1 MKHGCSRSW
10 HNKKLEHEGHR
21 SVRLILIDSKLQYRS
36 EKADQ
41 QPLDE
46 GSHEA
51 KLIGMWI
58 RCDSPNGS
66 ITAAMR
72 PNSRHN
78 KSFREGAEASIVKSY
93 LGVFGL

>member
-1 MKHGCSRSW
+1 MKATVLSGSYLSTAKY
-10 HNKKLEHEGHR
+10 NADPK
-21 SVRLILIDSKLQYRS
+21 S
-36 EKADQ
+36 DQ
-41 QPLDE
+41 QPWGK

-58 RCDSPNGS
+58 RRDSPDGS

-72 PNSRHN
+72 ANSRHN

>member
-1 MKHGCSRSW
+1 MKATVLSGS
-10 HNKKLEHEGHR
+10 
-21 SVRLILIDSKLQYRS
+21 IDSKVQRRS
-36 EKADQ
+36 EKSDQ
-41 QPLDE
+41 HPLGK

-58 RCDSPNGS
+58 RRDSPDGS

-72 PNSRHN
+72 ANSRHN